1 MSTIELLN
9 VLRNHGGPALTKG
22 LSDEVLVQFSERDE
36 RLSEAVREAHAS
48 FSQLLVDEP
57 ELLAMDEETQIR
69 EIQDGFVNFYADD
82 AINPYVSLAGNGPWI
97 VSLKGAVLYDTGGY
111 GMLGFGHSPDNVL
124 KSMNRRHVMAN
135 VMTPN
140 LSQKYLVELLR
151 KEIGHTRGA
160 CPFNRFLCVNSGS
173 EAVAVGARFSDINAK
188 LMTDPGGRYANK
200 PTRILSLKGSFHGRT
215 QRPAQFSDST
225 RQNYCKYMAS
235 FRDHDDLI
243 TVEPNDIEQLKQVF
257 NWADSNNIF
266 FEAFFLEPVMGEGNP
281 GLAITPEFYAEAR
294 RLTKEHGSLMLVDSI
309 QAGLRAHGVLSIVDY
324 PGFESLE
331 APDMETYSKA
341 LNAGQYPLSV
351 LAMNKRTSELYR
363 KGVYGNTMTANP
375 RALDVACAVL
385 EGITPEL
392 RQNIRD
398 RGAEVLA
405 GLRAVQ
411 DELDGRITGI
421 QGTGLLFSAELD
433 GSRFKS
439 YGADSIEE
447 FMRHHGLNVIHGGE
461 NSLRFTP
468 NFDLSSEEV
477 ALIID
482 ATKHA
487 MLHGPVKASAEKAE
501 AA

>member
-9 VLRNHGGPALTKG
+9 VLRNHGGPALTTG
-22 LSDEVLVQFSERDE
+22 LSDEVLVQFAERDE
-36 RLSEAVREAHAS
+36 RLPEAVREAHAS
-48 FSQLLVDEP
+48 FKQLLVDEP
-57 ELLAMDEETQIR
+57 ELLAMDEATQVR

-97 VSLKGAVLYDTGGY
+97 VTLKGAVLYDTGGY

-124 KSMNRRHVMAN
+124 KSMNQRHVMAN
-135 VMTPN
+135 IMTPN

-200 PTRILSLKGSFHGRT
+200 ATRILSLKGSFHGRT

-351 LAMNKRTSELYR
+351 LAMNKPTSDLYR
-363 KGVYGNTMTANP
+363 KGVYGNTMTSNP

-385 EGITPEL
+385 EGITPEI

-405 GLRAVQ
+405 GLRAIQ
-411 DELDGRITGI
+411 DELDGRITGV

-433 GSRFKS
+433 GSRYKS
-439 YGADSIEE
+439 YGAGSIEE

-487 MLHGPVKASAEKAE
+487 MLNGPVKASAEKAE

>member
-22 LSDEVLVQFSERDE
+22 LSDEVLVQFAERDE

-48 FSQLLVDEP
+48 FKQLLIDEP

-124 KSMNRRHVMAN
+124 KSMNQRHVMAN
-135 VMTPN
+135 IMTPN
-140 LSQKYLVELLR
+140 LSQKYLIELLR

-173 EAVAVGARFSDINAK
+173 EAVTVGARLSDINAK
-188 LMTDPGGRYANK
+188 LMTDPGGRYANTA
-200 PTRILSLKGSFHGRT
+200 TRILSLKGSFHGRT

-294 RLTKEHGSLMLVDSI
+294 RLTEEHGSLMLVDSI

-351 LAMNKRTSELYR
+351 LAMNKRTSDLYR
-363 KGVYGNTMTANP
+363 KGVYGNTMTSNP
-375 RALDVACAVL
+375 RALDVIVFPY
-385 EGITPEL
+385 TPL
-392 RQNIRD
+392 RYRSEVSVWKHNDFQPAGAGRRL
-398 RGAEVLA
+398 RG
-405 GLRAVQ
+405 
-411 DELDGRITGI
+411 
-421 QGTGLLFSAELD
+421 
-433 GSRFKS
+433 
-439 YGADSIEE
+439 
-447 FMRHHGLNVIHGGE
+447 
-461 NSLRFTP
+461 P
-468 NFDLSSEEV
+468 
-477 ALIID
+477 
-482 ATKHA
+482 
-487 MLHGPVKASAEKAE
+487 
-501 AA
+501 

>member
-9 VLRNHGGPALTKG
+9 VLRKHGGPALTTG
-22 LSDEVLVQFSERDE
+22 LSDDVLVRFAEQDE
-36 RLSEAVREAHAS
+36 RLAEAIREAHAS
-48 FSQLLVDEP
+48 FKQLLVDEP
-57 ELLAMDEETQIR
+57 ELLAMDEASQIER
-69 EIQDGFVNFYADD
+69 IQDGFVNFYPDD
-82 AINPYVSLAGNGPWI
+82 AINPFVSLAGNGPWL
-97 VSLKGAVLYDTGGY
+97 VTLKGAVLYDTGGY
-111 GMLGFGHSPDNVL
+111 GMLGFGHSPDKVL
-124 KSMNRRHVMAN
+124 KKMNRRHVMAN
-135 VMTPN
+135 IMTPN

-151 KEIGHTRGA
+151 KEIGHTRSE
-160 CPFNRFLCVNSGS
+160 CPFHRFLCMNSGS
-173 EAVAVGARFSDINAK
+173 EAVAVGARLSDINAK

-235 FRDHDDLI
+235 FRDHDNLI

-257 NWADSNNIF
+257 NWANSNNIF

-324 PGFESLE
+324 PGFESQE

-351 LAMNKRTSELYR
+351 LAMNERASGLYR
-363 KGVYGNTMTANP
+363 KGVYGNTMTSNP

-411 DELDGRITGI
+411 EELDGRITGV
-421 QGTGLLFSAELD
+421 QGTGLLFSVELD
-433 GSRFKS
+433 GSRYKS
-439 YGADSIEE
+439 YGAGSIEE

-477 ALIID
+477 DLIVEVTRH
-482 ATKHA
+482 AT
-487 MLHGPVKASAEKAE
+487 LNGPVKAAAEKAE

>member
-1 MSTIELLN
+1 
-9 VLRNHGGPALTKG
+9 
-22 LSDEVLVQFSERDE
+22 
-36 RLSEAVREAHAS
+36 
-48 FSQLLVDEP
+48 
-57 ELLAMDEETQIR
+57 
-69 EIQDGFVNFYADD
+69 
-82 AINPYVSLAGNGPWI
+82 
-97 VSLKGAVLYDTGGY
+97 
-111 GMLGFGHSPDNVL
+111 
-124 KSMNRRHVMAN
+124 
-135 VMTPN
+135 
-140 LSQKYLVELLR
+140 
-151 KEIGHTRGA
+151 
-160 CPFNRFLCVNSGS
+160 
-173 EAVAVGARFSDINAK
+173 
-188 LMTDPGGRYANK
+188 
-200 PTRILSLKGSFHGRT
+200 LKGSFHGRT

-257 NWADSNNIF
+257 SWADSNNIF

-294 RLTKEHGSLMLVDSI
+294 RLTREHGSLLLVDSI

-351 LAMNKRTSELYR
+351 LAMNERASGLYR
-363 KGVYGNTMTANP
+363 KGAYGNTMTSNP

-411 DELDGRITGI
+411 EELDGRITGV

-433 GSRFKS
+433 GSRYKS
-439 YGADSIEE
+439 YGAGSIEE
-447 FMRHHGLNVIHGGE
+447 FMRHHGLSVIHGGE

-468 NFDLSSEEV
+468 NFDLNSEEV
-477 ALIID
+477 ALIVE

-487 MLHGPVKASAEKAE
+487 MLNGPAKASVEKAE

>member
-1 MSTIELLN
+1 MSTIDLLN
-9 VLRNHGGPALTKG
+9 ELRNHGGPALTTG
-22 LSDEVLVQFSERDE
+22 LSDEVLLQFAERDE
-36 RLSEAVREAHAS
+36 RLVEAIREAHAS
-48 FSQLLVDEP
+48 FKQLLVDEP
-57 ELLAMDEETQIR
+57 ELMAMDEESQIGV
-69 EIQDGFVNFYADD
+69 IQDGFVNFYADD

-97 VSLKGAVLYDTGGY
+97 VSMKGAVLYDTGGY
-111 GMLGFGHSPDNVL
+111 GMLGFGHSPDKVL
-124 KSMNRRHVMAN
+124 KSMNQRHVMAN
-135 VMTPN
+135 IMTPN

-151 KEIGHTRGA
+151 KEIGHTRGE

-173 EAVAVGARFSDINAK
+173 EAVAVGARLADINTK
-188 LMTDPGGRYANK
+188 VMTDPGGRYANK
-200 PTRILSLKGSFHGRT
+200 ATRILSLKGSFHGRT

-225 RQNYCKYMAS
+225 RKNYCKNMAS

-257 NWADSNNIF
+257 HWADSNNIF

-294 RLTKEHGSLMLVDSI
+294 RLTKEHGSLLLVDSI

-341 LNAGQYPLSV
+341 LNAGQYPFSV
-351 LAMNKRTSELYR
+351 LAMNERASGLYR
-363 KGVYGNTMTANP
+363 KGVYGNTMTSSP

-405 GLRAVQ
+405 GLQAIQ
-411 DELDGRITGI
+411 EELGGRITGV

-433 GSRFKS
+433 GSRYKS
-439 YGADSIEE
+439 YGAGSIEE

-477 ALIID
+477 DLIVE

-487 MLHGPVKASAEKAE
+487 MLNGPVKASVEKAE

>member
-9 VLRNHGGPALTKG
+9 VLRNHGGPALTTG
-22 LSDEVLVQFSERDE
+22 LSDEVLVQFAERDE
-36 RLSEAVREAHAS
+36 RLSEAVQEAHAS
-48 FSQLLVDEP
+48 FKQLLIDEP

-124 KSMNRRHVMAN
+124 KSMNQRHVMAN
-135 VMTPN
+135 IMTPN
-140 LSQKYLVELLR
+140 LSQKYLIELLR

-173 EAVAVGARFSDINAK
+173 EAVTVGARLSDINAK
-188 LMTDPGGRYANK
+188 LMTDPGGRYANTA
-200 PTRILSLKGSFHGRT
+200 TRILSLKGSFHGRT

-294 RLTKEHGSLMLVDSI
+294 RLTEEHGSLMLVDSI

-351 LAMNKRTSELYR
+351 LAMNKRTSDLYR
-363 KGVYGNTMTANP
+363 KGVYGNTMTSNP

-398 RGAEVLA
+398 RGAEALA

-411 DELDGRITGI
+411 DELDGRITGV

-433 GSRFKS
+433 GSRYKS

-477 ALIID
+477 ALIVD

-487 MLHGPVKASAEKAE
+487 MLNGPVKASAEKAE